1 MIFILDRQ
9 EKIVATLKNGG
20 ANEASP
26 FFDDVL
32 TEDLATGAE
41 TFQFSTTSNYEI
53 SKELVIG
60 NYVAF
65 MKNGKYKLFQIM
77 QTEEIHDEF
86 MYFNVYCEC
95 AGLELINK
103 VFRGREIAS
112 ADLKKFLTTVLE
124 DTGWSVG
131 IIEATSNSAYSFE
144 LPDESVYATLQN
156 NLSKFDVEMEFRV
169 EINNGRISKKYIDT
183 YYKRGNVTGKRFE
196 FGKDIEQITRK
207 VNSTELYTA
216 LIGKG
221 TKDISF
227 RDITVSGINKPLG
240 QDFVAD
246 QEAFERYNN
255 NGHHLVGV
263 YYFETSS
270 PQELLIQT
278 HKRLKEVC
286 TPQIEYEVKVALLGE
301 LLGEDWNKVSI
312 GDTVYIID
320 NSFNPALQLAARV
333 VKLETSFTDPEKDTC
348 TLANFIPVK
357 SNITDEMR
365 KLASQ
370 LEGYVDN
377 NVSNRFPISGE
388 DIQEGAING
397 AHLNQSIITT
407 DHLIAGSVTADK
419 IDTEFIN
426 ALDGRFEN
434 IRVEHGEF
442 KDLVANKAEIIEAD
456 IENLKANNATIDDL
470 IAGNISAENIST
482 ELLAVIHGWLQDASI
497 GNAQISSIS
506 ANKITTGEIDTSLVS
521 VISKDGAIQITG
533 NQILINDTTD
543 PLNKVNRIVLGKVR
557 KPDGTI
563 DYSILIRGKD
573 GKTIMFDSE
582 TGITH
587 AGITSGAISDN
598 AISDEANIGGHKLD
612 INSVI
617 REVNENGTVTI
628 SGTKVQVGNKTL
640 NVELSE
646 QKNTLKEHGETL
658 TTQSSKIEA
667 NEKEIKLK
675 VSQQTYDDGLKNVYS
690 EMKIMKD
697 LIDIGL
703 GEVDISEE
711 LIKLEGDLKEY
722 TKQEINQ
729 AKADIKLTTDGIT
742 TNVNNLQ
749 QTTET
754 IKGDFKSMNKTIE
767 DNHSAINQ
775 KADSIALSVSNLE
788 TKTETIEKDS
798 QKYTDTKI
806 KEAKAAIKITT
817 DNISSE
823 VTNSYK

>member
-41 TFQFSTTSNYEI
+41 TFQFSTASNYEI

-286 TPQIEYEVKVALLGE
+286 TPQIEYEVCKLL
-301 LLGEDWNKVSI
+301 
-312 GDTVYIID
+312 
-320 NSFNPALQLAARV
+320 
-333 VKLETSFTDPEKDTC
+333 
-348 TLANFIPVK
+348 
-357 SNITDEMR
+357 
-365 KLASQ
+365 
-370 LEGYVDN
+370 
-377 NVSNRFPISGE
+377 
-388 DIQEGAING
+388 
-397 AHLNQSIITT
+397 
-407 DHLIAGSVTADK
+407 
-419 IDTEFIN
+419 
-426 ALDGRFEN
+426 
-434 IRVEHGEF
+434 
-442 KDLVANKAEIIEAD
+442 
-456 IENLKANNATIDDL
+456 
-470 IAGNISAENIST
+470 
-482 ELLAVIHGWLQDASI
+482 
-497 GNAQISSIS
+497 
-506 ANKITTGEIDTSLVS
+506 
-521 VISKDGAIQITG
+521 
-533 NQILINDTTD
+533 
-543 PLNKVNRIVLGKVR
+543 
-557 KPDGTI
+557 
-563 DYSILIRGKD
+563 
-573 GKTIMFDSE
+573 
-582 TGITH
+582 
-587 AGITSGAISDN
+587 
-598 AISDEANIGGHKLD
+598 
-612 INSVI
+612 
-617 REVNENGTVTI
+617 
-628 SGTKVQVGNKTL
+628 
-640 NVELSE
+640 
-646 QKNTLKEHGETL
+646 
-658 TTQSSKIEA
+658 
-667 NEKEIKLK
+667 
-675 VSQQTYDDGLKNVYS
+675 
-690 EMKIMKD
+690 
-697 LIDIGL
+697 
-703 GEVDISEE
+703 
-711 LIKLEGDLKEY
+711 
-722 TKQEINQ
+722 
-729 AKADIKLTTDGIT
+729 
-742 TNVNNLQ
+742 
-749 QTTET
+749 
-754 IKGDFKSMNKTIE
+754 
-767 DNHSAINQ
+767 
-775 KADSIALSVSNLE
+775 
-788 TKTETIEKDS
+788 
-798 QKYTDTKI
+798 
-806 KEAKAAIKITT
+806 
-817 DNISSE
+817 
-823 VTNSYK
+823 